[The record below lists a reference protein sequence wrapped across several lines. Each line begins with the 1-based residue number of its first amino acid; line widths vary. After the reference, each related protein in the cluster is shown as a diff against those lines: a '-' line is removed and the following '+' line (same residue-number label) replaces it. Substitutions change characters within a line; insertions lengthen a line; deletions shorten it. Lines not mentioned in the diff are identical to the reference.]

1 VVYLNNTSVYGSV
14 EQSLFGHTQEG
25 IPVREYTLIN
35 KHGLMMKVL
44 SLGGIVRE
52 LWVPDKNGR
61 FVDVVLGF
69 NSVEEYERNPGYLG
83 AIIGRFANRIAY
95 GRFQIDGVTYQ
106 LALNDGGGKRPN
118 ALHGGVKGFD
128 KRVWKTFAEVTPEGP
143 KVILKLRSH
152 DGEEGYPGNLDVT
165 VIYTLTNENEWKIE
179 YFATADKPTIVNLTQ
194 HTYFNLNGG
203 GKIYNHCVL
212 VRAEKYTPV
221 NENLIPTGEIAPV
234 EGTSYDLRKQI
245 SIKEAIARLRSEYPN
260 LKGFDINYVLSE
272 NHENIERF
280 AGSVYSE
287 VTGIRMEVYTTQPG
301 LQFYTGNYLQGFQGK
316 YCQIYDEHTGFC
328 LETQHFPNSP
338 NHENFPKT
346 VLRPGDIYHYVTRF
360 KFLIG

>member
-1 VVYLNNTSVYGSV
+1 LNNTNIYGSV
-14 EQSLFGHTQEG
+14 EQRLFGYTREG
-25 IPVREYTLIN
+25 IPVHEYTLIN
-35 KHGLMMKVL
+35 KNGLMMKVL

-61 FVDVVLGF
+61 LVDVVLGY
-69 NSVEEYERNPGYLG
+69 NSIEEYERNPGYLG

-95 GRFQIDGVTYQ
+95 GRFQIDGITYQ

-128 KRVWKTFAEVTPEGP
+128 KKVWKTFAEVTPEGP
-143 KVILKLRSH
+143 KVILKLHSH
-152 DGEEGYPGNLDVT
+152 DGEEGYPGNLNVT

-179 YFATADKPTIVNLTQ
+179 YFATTDKPTIVNLTQ
-194 HTYFNLNGG
+194 HTYFNLNGE
-203 GKIYNHCVL
+203 GKIYDHWVL
-212 VRAEKYTPV
+212 IRAEKYTSV

-234 EGTSYDLRKQI
+234 EGTPYDLRRQI
-245 SIKEAIARLRSEYPN
+245 RLEEAIARLMSEYPN
-260 LKGFDINYVLSE
+260 LKGFDINYVLFESE
-272 NHENIERF
+272 GNSEKFERF
-280 AGSVYSE
+280 AGVVESE
-287 VTGIRMEVYTTQPG
+287 KSGIRMEIYTTQPG

-328 LETQHFPNSP
+328 LETQHFPDSP

-346 VLRPGDIYHYVTRF
+346 VLRPGDKYYHVTRF
-360 KFLIG
+360 KFLVG